1 MGGWDRSDLRGWL
14 PALAVRRAPSTAS
27 RTRGVRIALARRCGW
42 SYGEGRVGSYKGARL
57 AVPPQIY
64 SERSARRRHRSWRAS
79 QRARHVARRRGHV
92 AVGSCRCMAAF
103 VRAESSAELSV
114 QNAENPRCACAASGE
129 RVASAQ
135 WRESVA
141 RGVVTGVC
149 VYCLVFLGCRTPMER
164 RELPT
169 DFTQKRVCG
178 RVGGAGCA
186 GLCVSSVH
194 KTPPTSNGCASLLLR
209 VCVRVTLTA
218 ECDRDACGDPR
229 GR

>member
-1 MGGWDRSDLRGWL
+1 
-14 PALAVRRAPSTAS
+14 
-27 RTRGVRIALARRCGW
+27 
-42 SYGEGRVGSYKGARL
+42 
-57 AVPPQIY
+57 
-64 SERSARRRHRSWRAS
+64 
-79 QRARHVARRRGHV
+79 
-92 AVGSCRCMAAF
+92 MAAF

-169 DFTQKRVCG
+169 DFTQKRVCAG

-194 KTPPTSNGCASLLLR
+194 KTPPTHRMGARPCSCAC
-209 VCVRVTLTA
+209 VCS
-218 ECDRDACGDPR
+218 RDTDSGV
-229 GR
+229 